1 MEEETIS
8 ADKHN
13 PLKGV
18 EERTRQWLLARSNL
32 TEDDT
37 LVYKKKEVVAVQQ
50 KTLQV
55 TTK

>member
-13 PLKGV
+13 PLEGV
-18 EERTRQWLLARSNL
+18 EERTQQWLLARSNL